1 MIKHNEERKKKYSAS
16 SSPSCLF
23 YFFFVFFLFSS
34 SSSYPSRGVIVEFGR
49 KTRLDCSLLYITH
62 VIQTIISPYL
72 HRIGHSDAPVP
83 PDGDILDD
91 CHSIYCLQRTLL

>member
-1 MIKHNEERKKKYSAS
+1 MSTFLPTFFIYIQGRDQITGTWFVYKRKWFDKEENKKELGREMMIKHNEERKKKYSAS

-49 KTRLDCSLLYITH
+49 KTCMD
-62 VIQTIISPYL
+62 
-72 HRIGHSDAPVP
+72 
-83 PDGDILDD
+83 
-91 CHSIYCLQRTLL
+91 